1 MADRLCGLNA
11 ISRMDAAGAM
21 CGRRTHPSPTFYC
34 TCLRY
39 RLGKERLTISH
50 PGLAGRVKLP
60 NSTKPCMIAYATVP
74 GERVQAY
81 LLLSR
86 GNEGQNPGVLAI
98 HQDGAERPYRFG
110 GSEPAGVA
118 GDPELPYGREL
129 CQRATSSSVSS
140 RTPRPTS
147 SAPI

>member
-1 MADRLCGLNA
+1 MPESTSSLGRARL
-11 ISRMDAAGAM
+11 SREHATALLGEPPATRPPLDVEVLSEVEHEGHTLKRIVYAA
-21 CGRRTHPSPTFYC
+21 
-34 TCLRY
+34 
-39 RLGKERLTISH
+39 
-50 PGLAGRVKLP
+50 
-60 NSTKPCMIAYATVP
+60 VP